1 MKIKHVLPISLILLL
16 FACSGNNDGSISDL
30 QPANVVMGS
39 TKDNVFYDGELSV
52 SVGEGEYLSQSGL
65 ATVVAELK
73 YFGGGYYN
81 EPALVTFSSDK
92 ATEGLATIDTVVESS
107 GGVAKATYSPFDFS
121 GVDTIYASTVI
132 DGIERTASAKVTVA
146 SPNMLSILFDCSDP
160 EYIGIRGTGEMGIP
174 EVSKVTFKVTNEY
187 GNSVPDKEVVFHLN
201 TLVPGISV
209 TPETGF
215 SDSEGYV
222 TTFVRSGDFPTTVR
236 VTAVIT
242 ENNVSTQ
249 SDYLIVSTG
258 LPDQNSFYFKGTFET
273 KYSVDIWKDVS
284 GNPILNEYGLPIRKI
299 ITKETYDKYEGIILD
314 VIASDHFNNPVP
326 DGTAIYFS
334 ATCGQ
339 IDDKCYTKD
348 GKCSVEYD
356 YQGID
361 GICSN
366 AGIMAIAIGEETFQ
380 DSNSNGI
387 FDKGDVQVDDV
398 GEPWLDE
405 INFGVFDLGQE
416 LFWDQNGNGIRDWE
430 DREDRGFYNGILC
443 RNEFDEQGNRIC
455 YKDLLYVMS
464 QAVVNPSN

>member
-1 MKIKHVLPISLILLL
+1 MKAKHALFLTFILILV
-16 FACSGNNDGSISDL
+16 ACSGSNDGTISDL
-30 QPANVVMGS
+30 QPANVVMGN
-39 TKDNVFYDGELSV
+39 TKDNVFYEGELSV

-73 YFGGGYYN
+73 FFDGGYYN

-92 ATEGLATIDTVVESS
+92 TAEGLATIDPVVESS
-107 GGVAKATYSPFDFS
+107 GGIAKATYSPLDFS
-121 GVDTIYASTVI
+121 GVDTIYARVNI
-132 DGIERTASAKVTVA
+132 DGIDHTASAKVTVA

-187 GNSVPDKEVVFHLN
+187 GKGVADREVDFHLN

-209 TPETGF
+209 SPETGF
-215 SDSEGYV
+215 SDNEGYV

-236 VTAVIT
+236 VTAVIRET
-242 ENNVSTQ
+242 NVATQ

-258 LPDQNSFYFKGTFET
+258 LPDQNSFFITTGGVGIK
-273 KYSVDIWKDVS
+273 
-284 GNPILNEYGLPIRKI
+284 NEYGIPIRTI
-299 ITKETYDKYEGIILD
+299 ICNGKCNLS

-326 DGTAIYFS
+326 DDTAIYFTT
-334 ATCGQ
+334 TCGQ
-339 IDDKCYTKD
+339 IDDKCFTAN
-348 GKCSVEYD
+348 GECNVEYD
-356 YQGID
+356 SLSID
-361 GICSN
+361 GMCSN
-366 AGIMAIAIGEETFQ
+366 AGIMAIAIGEETFK
-380 DSNSNGI
+380 DLNSNGVYDI
-387 FDKGDVQVDDV
+387 GDAQIDDI

-443 RNEFDEQGNRIC
+443 RNEFDDEGNRVC
-455 YKDLLYVMS
+455 FKDLLYVMS
-464 QAVVNPSN
+464 QAIVNPSN